1 MKTFWKGFT
10 IQDAVG
16 AFPMAQ
22 QVKNLSVMQETQ
34 DTGVRSLDGED
45 SLKEERATNASILA
59 WKISWAEEPGD
70 IIKNIC
76 DLWEELKTSSLTG
89 VWKKLIPNLLDDFE
103 AFKTSLEE
111 ITAGVVE
118 TAREQEMEPE
128 NVTDFA
134 AIS

>member
-1 MKTFWKGFT
+1 
-10 IQDAVG
+10 
-16 AFPMAQ
+16 MAQ

-45 SLKEERATNASILA
+45 SLEEERATNASILA
-59 WKISWAEEPGD
+59 QKISWAEESGD

-103 AFKTSLEE
+103 AFKTSLED